1 MRVPVEA
8 QTEAAHVLA
17 AKIPDHII
25 GLFVEP
31 VLLKGEDPKLYW
43 NMVSA
48 TIDEHRPQSL
58 LDWIELND
66 LATKLWEERVLRR
79 ATNAIIRG
87 GQRRAVEQFLTEI
100 RPGEDGLMSTAN
112 KAERRANKY
121 FSASKNESDEIR
133 SQLAEYGITEAEL
146 LARSAQNNSDAI
158 LMFEGMVSSRERSRR
173 KLQKEIRTRR
183 SSQEVKA
190 QAPGNINADRQG
202 SCHEV
207 NTEANEDYGA
217 HHHVHLQPPQEEA
230 APTDGVGFHHISQ
243 FGPCQ
248 EVTAQAK
255 RDGSEHHSEQLRSS
269 QEVRAKRGSEVDVHH
284 HGH

>member
-1 MRVPVEA
+1 MKVPVEA

-31 VLLKGEDPKLYW
+31 VLLKSEDPKLYW

-48 TIDEHRPQSL
+48 MIDEHRPKSL

-66 LATKLWEERVLRR
+66 LVTKLWEERVLRR

-87 GQRRAVEQFLTEI
+87 GQRLAVEQFLTEI
-100 RPGEDGLMSTAN
+100 RPGEDGLNSAAN

-121 FSASKNESDEIR
+121 FSANKKESDETR
-133 SQLAEYGITEAEL
+133 SQLAKYEITEAEI
-146 LARSAQNNSDAI
+146 LARSAQNNIDAI
-158 LMFEGMVSSRERSRR
+158 LTFEGMMSTRERSRR

-183 SSQEVKA
+183 SSREVNT
-190 QAPGNINADRQG
+190 QALGNISAGLQG
-202 SCHEV
+202 SCQEV
-207 NTEANEDYGA
+207 NTGANENYDA
-217 HHHVHLQPPQEEA
+217 HHRVHLQPSQDQPSQEEA
-230 APTDGVGFHHISQ
+230 APTDRVDAPHTSQ

-248 EVTAQAK
+248 EVKSEAK
-255 RDGSEHHSEQLRSS
+255 RDGASITRTSIGL
-269 QEVRAKRGSEVDVHH
+269 AKK
-284 HGH
+284 